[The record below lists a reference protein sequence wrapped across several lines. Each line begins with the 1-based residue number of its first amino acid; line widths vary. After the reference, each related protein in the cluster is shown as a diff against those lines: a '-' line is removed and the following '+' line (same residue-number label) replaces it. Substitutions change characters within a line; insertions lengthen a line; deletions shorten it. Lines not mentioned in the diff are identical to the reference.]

1 MLDWI
6 PIVKVVLPYI
16 APIFEAALPAFTKKK
31 SDKADPVVNQQIS
44 ELQEAVKKNAE
55 SITALAKALE
65 EAVKANDQVMRRTRL
80 LAVTAIGVA
89 TISFALSVSTYLR

>member
-6 PIVKVVLPYI
+6 LIVKVVLPYI

-55 SITALAKALE
+55 SIAALAKAME
-65 EAVKANDQVMRRTRL
+65 EAVKANDEAIRSTRL
-80 LAVTAIGVA
+80 LAIFALGIAI
-89 TISFALSVSTYLR
+89 ISLSVSVATWLR

>member
-16 APIFEAALPAFTKKK
+16 APIFEAALPAFTKRK
-31 SDKADPVVNQQIS
+31 SDKADPVINQQIN

-89 TISFALSVSTYLR
+89 TISLALSISTYLR

>member
-80 LAVTAIGVA
+80 LAVTAMGLA

>member
-6 PIVKVVLPYI
+6 PIVKVILPYI

-55 SITALAKALE
+55 SIAALAKALE
-65 EAVKANDQVMRRTRL
+65 EAVKAYDQVMRRTRL
-80 LAVTAIGVA
+80 LAVTAMGLA